1 MDLNYSTRNIFPV
14 PIHIFDVNGFDEI
27 QNELIDYAYGLKK
40 KEPKGVLISNY
51 GGWQSSNFYIDNE
64 DDVLHHFMINC
75 LSGFPVIKESVNMK
89 VDAWVNINK
98 PGDYNTKHHHPACDL
113 SGVLWIKASKDCGK
127 IEFQSPVEFQTYT
140 EVESYTK
147 DFKDSNNYYHTYYF
161 TPTQGRM
168 LVFPSHL
175 QHQVKENKSNEDR
188 ISVSFNIRLS
198 NEN

>member
-1 MDLNYSTRNIFPV
+1 MCVEAWIN
-14 PIHIFDVNGFDEI
+14 VNK
-27 QNELIDYAYGLKK
+27 L
-40 KEPKGVLISNY
+40 
-51 GGWQSSNFYIDNE
+51 
-64 DDVLHHFMINC
+64 
-75 LSGFPVIKESVNMK
+75 
-89 VDAWVNINK
+89 
-98 PGDYNTKHHHPACDL
+98 GDYNIKHTHPTSDL

-140 EVESYTK
+140 EIESYTE

-161 TPTQGRM
+161 SPTEGRM

-175 QHQVKENKSNEDR
+175 QHQVRENKSNEDR

>member
-1 MDLNYSTRNIFPV
+1 MDLNYNTLNLFPSV
-14 PIHIFDVNGFDEI
+14 IHIFDVNGFSEVQD
-27 QNELIDYAYGLKK
+27 ELINYAYDLKK
-40 KEPKGVLISNY
+40 KEPEGVIISNQ
-51 GGWQSSNFYIDNE
+51 GGWQSSDFNVKNE
-64 DDVLHHFMINC
+64 YDSLHSFIINC
-75 LSGFPVIKESVNMK
+75 LAGFPVIDESFNIK
-89 VDAWVNINK
+89 INAWVNINK

-175 QHQVKENKSNEDR
+175 QHQVRENKSNEDR